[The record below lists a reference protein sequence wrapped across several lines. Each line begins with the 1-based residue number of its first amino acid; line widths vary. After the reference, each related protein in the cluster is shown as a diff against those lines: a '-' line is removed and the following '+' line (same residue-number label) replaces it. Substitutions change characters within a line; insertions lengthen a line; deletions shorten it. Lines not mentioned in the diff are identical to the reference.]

1 MLEEAASAAAV
12 EGYKDGRGIFS
23 YICQKIDYANHFK
36 VNFEEMKEQAGKL
49 KATRHDL
56 EAKIDR
62 MNRLTNVREAWNSRV
77 EVAEQEVL
85 ELERKYNKETVH
97 AWRYARFWSRAN
109 LSKHMAKKREKL
121 KVLLEEE
128 KLDDGGVV
136 KRSPEPVR
144 VIDAPRTKGKPSLH
158 WAVEEILGNI
168 REREFKMI
176 GLWGSV
182 GTGKTTVM
190 QNLNNSEEVKKIFD
204 IVLWVS
210 VSKARNIEK
219 VQNAITQRLK
229 LKVEGGRDPVEI
241 AQLINDELE
250 GMRFLLLLDEVWD
263 HLNLKEVGIP
273 SNDKGS
279 KVVFASRFYDLCHD
293 TGADELVHMNRLSD
307 ADAYKIFKEKV
318 GRTMEV

>member
-1 MLEEAASAAAV
+1 
-12 EGYKDGRGIFS
+12 
-23 YICQKIDYANHFK
+23 
-36 VNFEEMKEQAGKL
+36 
-49 KATRHDL
+49 
-56 EAKIDR
+56 
-62 MNRLTNVREAWNSRV
+62 MNRLTNVGKPGLARV

-136 KRSPEPVR
+136 KRSP
-144 VIDAPRTKGKPSLH
+144 SL
-158 WAVEEILGNI
+158 
-168 REREFKMI
+168 
-176 GLWGSV
+176 
-182 GTGKTTVM
+182 
-190 QNLNNSEEVKKIFD
+190 
-204 IVLWVS
+204 
-210 VSKARNIEK
+210 SKARNIEK
-219 VQNAITQRLK
+219 VQNAITQMGTK

-293 TGADELVHMNRLSD
+293 MGAGELVHMNRLSD
-307 ADAYKIFKEKV
+307 ADAYKIFEEKV
-318 GRTMEV
+318 GQTMEV